1 MRCLLLATA
10 TLGFAGAPAPER
22 GGDALRPAEGRAHGL
37 VLDASG
43 APVPGAIV
51 SVEVGGR
58 IAGVAVTGP
67 DERAAP
73 VRFLLQPARLAETL
87 SVTATRG
94 VPPLTTPESVSVLT
108 ASDLL
113 TSPAGTLDDALRAT
127 PGFSLFRRSS
137 SRVANPTTQGVTLR
151 GVSGSGA
158 SRTLVL
164 ADGLPLNDPFGSWVY
179 WNRVPQAAVERV
191 EVARGAFG
199 DLYGP
204 DALGGVV
211 QILTHAPDRPRLRA
225 IVDAASHGTARLS
238 AFGSGQ
244 SNGWTGSLA
253 GDWLATEGV
262 PVVARDVARTPV
274 RNVGW
279 PRTLRAGLRLF
290 LP

>member
-58 IAGVAVTGP
+58 IAGEAVTGLDGARRARALP
-67 DERAAP
+67 AAAGASRRGALGHGHAGRAAADDA
-73 VRFLLQPARLAETL
+73 RERLGADGLRPADVAR
-87 SVTATRG
+87 RQ
-94 VPPLTTPESVSVLT
+94 
-108 ASDLL
+108 
-113 TSPAGTLDDALRAT
+113 LDDALRAT

-191 EVARGAFG
+191 EVAGGAFG

-211 QILTHAPDRPRLRA
+211 QILTHAPDRP
-225 IVDAASHGTARLS
+225 
-238 AFGSGQ
+238 SG
-244 SNGWTGSLA
+244 
-253 GDWLATEGV
+253 
-262 PVVARDVARTPV
+262 
-274 RNVGW
+274 
-279 PRTLRAGLRLF
+279 
-290 LP
+290 